1 MSPSPTDNDASRRV
15 LRERSRGDPV
25 SETNV
30 AVSGRSRTAVKGDSH
45 AVVEQ
50 PESVERLFLLRA
62 DTEEGDSHDESD
74 DGDDLE
80 GRSPVLN
87 LSVPPNAG
95 EVDSDHG
102 HPERGDVGRGRGGR
116 VPEGDD
122 DGTGGQLDRDRNS
135 PRPVVVLNG
144 RSTRRQS
151 EHRENKCENQAERTQ
166 PSANPKAGSMNRVAA
181 PVNPPLLGKRVVISP
196 RAIMMR

>member
-1 MSPSPTDNDASRRV
+1 MRATISVPRNEKAALTKADQKATCENAKKVRTPSHFEKLEKWRSGRTDELSPSPTDNDASRRV

-30 AVSGRSRTAVKGDSH
+30 AVGGRSRTAVKGDSH
-45 AVVEQ
+45 AVVKQ
-50 PESVERLFLLRA
+50 PESVERLFPLRS

-80 GRSPVLN
+80 GRSPVLD

-135 PRPVVVLNG
+135 P
-144 RSTRRQS
+144 
-151 EHRENKCENQAERTQ
+151 
-166 PSANPKAGSMNRVAA
+166 
-181 PVNPPLLGKRVVISP
+181 
-196 RAIMMR
+196 